1 MANEIIYPGTFDPI
15 TNGHIDLIERAT
27 RLFSRV
33 TVAISAVSSKKT
45 IFTLEERCET
55 ARKALLKYDG
65 VEVCGFSGLLV
76 DFSKAKGID
85 VILRGFRAITDFEY
99 ELQLANMNRVMNAKM
114 ETVFLTP
121 SEKYTYVSSSLV
133 REIASLGG
141 DVSPFV
147 PEAARLALKDKFALN
162 QTFDL

>member
-15 TNGHIDLIERAT
+15 TNGHVDLIERAT

-33 TVAISAVSSKKT
+33 IVAISAMSSKKT
-45 IFTLEERCET
+45 IFTLEERCEI
-55 ARKALLKYDG
+55 ARKALGKYDG
-65 VEVCGFSGLLV
+65 VEVCSFSGLLI
-76 DFSKAKGID
+76 DFSKIRGVE

-99 ELQLANMNRVMNAKM
+99 ELQLASMNRVMNVKM

-147 PEAARLALKDKFALN
+147 PEAARQALGERFAA
-162 QTFDL
+162 

>member
-15 TNGHIDLIERAT
+15 TNGHVDLIERAT

-33 TVAISAVSSKKT
+33 IVAISAVSSKKT
-45 IFTLEERCET
+45 IFTLEERCEI
-55 ARKALLKYDG
+55 ARHALSKYDG
-65 VEVCGFSGLLV
+65 VEVHAFSGLLV
-76 DFSKAKGID
+76 DFSKIQGVE
-85 VILRGFRAITDFEY
+85 VILRGFRVITDFEY
-99 ELQLANMNRVMNAKM
+99 ELQLANINRVMNVKM

-141 DVSPFV
+141 DVSSFV
-147 PEAARLALKDKFALN
+147 PEAARQALRTKFVL
-162 QTFDL
+162 